1 MSQTSILPRFNAV
14 RLHSFHSTTFLSFV
28 PLSFSDYNTYYTFH
42 DLFSTRT
49 LQFLSVSE
57 QEDQNKTKLLRT
69 TCESGWSLVGT
80 GRMTQLPL
88 LSMANGHILSIEICL
103 FCQGKKNS
111 AERKA
116 FLQLLFIQPQRRG
129 LAKVEHMAMMWNT
142 VKMSLYS
149 TS

>member
-116 FLQLLFIQPQRRG
+116 FLQLNLWSQSKFKRSEEEEKDMLREKLEEMIRF
-129 LAKVEHMAMMWNT
+129 
-142 VKMSLYS
+142 
-149 TS
+149 